1 MLMDANARTGRRIEG
16 ESLQDE
22 GILGTYGR
30 DELNDNGKL
39 LLPFATDNKLA
50 IMNTFFNTRKGGV
63 SHTYNGVTG
72 SRTSDF
78 KRIDYVLTRQA
89 HRRRVRN
96 VVVHPQPALP
106 VKADSDHNMVI
117 ATVDLGGRIAHS
129 RVIRAKP
136 KQRKFSRQKLQVEM
150 SRWHV
155 VERFL
160 HNLGEQTGQPN
171 TTAPEA
177 ARGFTEAILEAA
189 QTVLPTEGRIPRM
202 PEWCESPETRA
213 AVEEALAK
221 RREARRLMKSS
232 RTPATWKALRAVCKG
247 VRAAIEEGIH
257 AHLERYVTR
266 LEALYEDRD
275 LRGLYKHLK
284 QSVGLGGRQSGG
296 QQFIKDEH
304 GVLLRDK
311 AAILQRWGRFFSTLL
326 NTKSPKLNP
335 AIIEEVQQRPPA
347 PTTGDSVP
355 LGSAPTLEETR
366 RAIRGMHNW
375 KAPGPDSLV
384 AELLKIDEP
393 AEPIVLERFHAIL
406 VEVWTGGEVPQ
417 QWKDAIIKV
426 LYEKSDRS
434 NCNNYRGISL
444 LSHAGKVLLKIVANR
459 LSDYCE
465 AHGILPDEQCGFR
478 PERSTVDMLFVVR
491 RLQELA
497 RRRRIPLY
505 MCFVDLQ
512 KAYDSVD
519 RELLW
524 KVLARAGV
532 PEEMIAVIR
541 QFHDGMQAQV
551 RMDDGELSDWFEVTQ
566 GLRQGYVLSPL
577 LFNIFFAAATE
588 VILVRFSEDD
598 TILKDLVYL
607 DEEAGVGAET
617 PLERA
622 RRAVWGMFYADD
634 ASVVSRSQEGLARMM
649 TTIVE
654 VFGEFGLT
662 VSEKKTETL
671 LMRAPE
677 KQPKKGGSPPPPLV
691 IEAAGQK
698 YAQTTQFRYLGGLVN
713 EDGELTQEINHR
725 SRAAWACI
733 RRFSRELFDRP
744 RAPWRLKVRLLRAEA
759 MEALLYGC
767 MTWATCRE
775 HYRLLRRTHHRL
787 LLRVIGYRRERG
799 TYRQLSY
806 AQALKKT
813 GCQSVEATIRQRRL
827 LFAGAMARQPAGRL
841 PKRLM
846 DGKLVGGEDPGKGRP
861 EQNWMDCLK
870 DEFQAFGATDGSTVD
885 NRLTFGVDRAVWTLA
900 AKMDDG
906 APWHKGVL
914 QGAEKFMASW
924 HKEEEEASRRHA
936 TKRDSR
942 DLEPPTHL

>member
-1 MLMDANARTGRRIEG
+1 
-16 ESLQDE
+16 
-22 GILGTYGR
+22 
-30 DELNDNGKL
+30 
-39 LLPFATDNKLA
+39 
-50 IMNTFFNTRKGGV
+50 
-63 SHTYNGVTG
+63 
-72 SRTSDF
+72 
-78 KRIDYVLTRQA
+78 
-89 HRRRVRN
+89 
-96 VVVHPQPALP
+96 
-106 VKADSDHNMVI
+106 
-117 ATVDLGGRIAHS
+117 
-129 RVIRAKP
+129 
-136 KQRKFSRQKLQVEM
+136 
-150 SRWHV
+150 
-155 VERFL
+155 
-160 HNLGEQTGQPN
+160 
-171 TTAPEA
+171 
-177 ARGFTEAILEAA
+177 
-189 QTVLPTEGRIPRM
+189 
-202 PEWCESPETRA
+202 
-213 AVEEALAK
+213 
-221 RREARRLMKSS
+221 
-232 RTPATWKALRAVCKG
+232 
-247 VRAAIEEGIH
+247 
-257 AHLERYVTR
+257 
-266 LEALYEDRD
+266 
-275 LRGLYKHLK
+275 
-284 QSVGLGGRQSGG
+284 
-296 QQFIKDEH
+296 
-304 GVLLRDK
+304 
-311 AAILQRWGRFFSTLL
+311 
-326 NTKSPKLNP
+326 
-335 AIIEEVQQRPPA
+335 
-347 PTTGDSVP
+347 
-355 LGSAPTLEETR
+355 
-366 RAIRGMHNW
+366 
-375 KAPGPDSLV
+375 
-384 AELLKIDEP
+384 
-393 AEPIVLERFHAIL
+393 
-406 VEVWTGGEVPQ
+406 
-417 QWKDAIIKV
+417 
-426 LYEKSDRS
+426 
-434 NCNNYRGISL
+434 
-444 LSHAGKVLLKIVANR
+444 
-459 LSDYCE
+459 
-465 AHGILPDEQCGFR
+465 
-478 PERSTVDMLFVVR
+478 
-491 RLQELA
+491 
-497 RRRRIPLY
+497 

-551 RMDDGELSDWFEVTQ
+551 RMDDRELSDWFEVTQ
-566 GLRQGYVLSPL
+566 GLRQGCVLSPL

-588 VILVRFSEDD
+588 VILVLFSEDD

-607 DEEAGVGAET
+607 EEEAGVGAET

-634 ASVVSRSQEGLARMM
+634 AGVVSRSQEGLARMM

-744 RAPWRLKVRLLRAEA
+744 RAPWRLKVRLLSA

-767 MTWATCRE
+767 MTWAPRRE

-787 LLRVIGYRRERG
+787 LLRVIGYRSERG

-813 GCQSVEATIRQRRL
+813 GCQSVEATIGQRRL

-846 DGKLVGGEDPGKGRP
+846 DGKLVGGQDPGKGRP
-861 EQNWMDCLK
+861 EQNWMDWFK
-870 DEFQAFGATDGSTVD
+870 DDFQAFGATDGSTVD
-885 NRLTFGVDRAVWTLA
+885 NRLTFGVDKAVWTLA

-906 APWHKGVL
+906 APWHKEVL

-924 HKEEEEASRRHA
+924 HKEEEEASRRRA

-942 DLEPPTHL
+942 DLEPPTHYL